1 MRSSKARDARQKQRG
16 KSNAAKATRQRHV
29 RFSRTS
35 YIMTPVWFP
44 WMFVGGLLFI
54 VLSFIGAKY
63 KEKEYRSIQY
73 LQDFI
78 SGSILIA
85 FTGVLIPD
93 VFPAFPALSTLST
106 MSALSALSLPTQD
119 AFDEMEMVQVGPPRL
134 MRR

>member
-1 MRSSKARDARQKQRG
+1 
-16 KSNAAKATRQRHV
+16 V
-29 RFSRTS
+29 CFSHTN

-44 WMFVGGLLFI
+44 WIFVGGIVFI
-54 VLSFIGAKY
+54 ALSFIGAKY

-93 VFPAFPALSTLST
+93 IFPV
-106 MSALSALSLPTQD
+106 LSLPSGMPQMGT
-119 AFDEMEMVQVGPPRL
+119 DEMDLQVGPPRL
-134 MRR
+134 IGR

>member
-1 MRSSKARDARQKQRG
+1 
-16 KSNAAKATRQRHV
+16 
-29 RFSRTS
+29 
-35 YIMTPVWFP
+35 MTPVWFP
-44 WMFVGGLLFI
+44 WMFVGGILFI

-93 VFPAFPALSTLST
+93 VFPAFPALSTLS
-106 MSALSALSLPTQD
+106 SFPSLPTQD

>member
-1 MRSSKARDARQKQRG
+1 
-16 KSNAAKATRQRHV
+16 
-29 RFSRTS
+29 
-35 YIMTPVWFP
+35 
-44 WMFVGGLLFI
+44 MFVGGILFI

-63 KEKEYRSIQY
+63 KEKEYRSIQF

-93 VFPAFPALSTLST
+93 VFPAFPTLSV
-106 MSALSALSLPTQD
+106 LSLPTQN

-134 MRR
+134 MGR

>member
-1 MRSSKARDARQKQRG
+1 
-16 KSNAAKATRQRHV
+16 
-29 RFSRTS
+29 
-35 YIMTPVWFP
+35 MTPVWFP
-44 WMFVGGLLFI
+44 WMFVGGILFI

-93 VFPAFPALSTLST
+93 VFPAFPALS
-106 MSALSALSLPTQD
+106 ALSALSLPTQD

>member
-1 MRSSKARDARQKQRG
+1 MRSSKTRDKRD
-16 KSNAAKATRQRHV
+16 TRERDV
-29 RFSRTS
+29 RFSRTF

-44 WMFVGGLLFI
+44 WMFVGGILFI

-63 KEKEYRSIQY
+63 KEKEYRSIQF

-93 VFPAFPALSTLST
+93 VFPAFPALSSV
-106 MSALSALSLPTQD
+106 LSLPTQD